1 MQINLV
7 TFIAFLLF
15 IAAIAKSSQIW
26 LHEWLLDAMEGPTP
40 VSALIHAATMVTA
53 GVFLIIRFS
62 FIFEYSPLM
71 MSTLLI
77 FGSLTTIFG
86 CIIGAIQYDLK
97 KIIAGSTCS
106 QLGLMMCACATT
118 QYSLAIFHLF
128 THGFFK
134 ALLFLAAGC
143 IIHALQNE
151 QDIRKMGGLAKPL
164 PLSYISIL
172 IGSLALS
179 GSPYT
184 DGFFSKDLIVETS
197 YVIISIQGTFFDCLD
212 SLATITSTLY
222 SIQLLYFLFLREY
235 EGSKIILTKATDGPI
250 FMMIPLIILNICSLF
265 IGYMF
270 GELFILRNFTL
281 LNNNPIYYTIT
292 NKYFTDVEYTS
303 QSNYIYLL
311 LLIIIGAIFIQSHVP
326 DRGSKDLHTKFRFFR
341 TSNVLTS
348 IIFIKKWLFD
358 LFINKILVTN
368 TLFFYYNMS
377 LKLIDKGFLE
387 KIGPL

>member
-1 MQINLV
+1 MGWEGVGFYSFMLINFWFTRTEAIKAAKKAIIINKLGDISLTLAFVTIIIHFKSCNMVTIASLMSLISQSKINLLVMQINLV

-303 QSNYIYLL
+303 Q
-311 LLIIIGAIFIQSHVP
+311 F
-326 DRGSKDLHTKFRFFR
+326 
-341 TSNVLTS
+341 
-348 IIFIKKWLFD
+348 
-358 LFINKILVTN
+358 
-368 TLFFYYNMS
+368 
-377 LKLIDKGFLE
+377 
-387 KIGPL
+387 